1 MKWIARPAETTLKK
15 LAKSYPAVVV
25 TGPRQSGKT
34 TLTQVVFPDKPYVSL
49 EDLDAREFATND
61 PRGFLNRY
69 PDGAILDEVQRCPD
83 LFSYLQSHLDAIKKM
98 GVFVLTG
105 SQQFGLLSGLS

>member
-1 MKWIARPAETTLKK
+1 MKFIARTAQTILRT

-34 TLTQVVFPDKPYVSL
+34 TLTRVVFPDKPYVSL
-49 EDLDAREFATND
+49 EDLDTREFASHD
-61 PRGFLNRY
+61 PRGFLNQY

-83 LFSYLQSHLDAIKKM
+83 LFSYLQSHLDAIQKM
-98 GVFVLTG
+98 GVFVLDRK
-105 SQQFGLLSGLS
+105 SVV